1 MRVIALL
8 LCAMLIA
15 SPIMASESRSLS
27 KLQARLAKKGLV
39 APTIVAK
46 GSPIS
51 GFEPSYSFIDEAP
64 VGEEK
69 IGQSI
74 EGLNQ
79 KVASSEAKTENAK
92 EKRVELNLSAL
103 KAGGE
108 EVKEGA
114 ALETETAAKVEETK
128 VDLKVQEAKEEE
140 AKLTTALE
148 AVKAAEVKL
157 QADAETETAKA
168 ADVPAAAPAPAEAET
183 ESAASTNEASA
194 SEAAVAQEEA
204 KVDSAE
210 QQVSQQEAAV
220 TQAVQ
225 DEEAVKDKL
234 SSLEN
239 KVETEASEEPAPQA
253 VEGQAGGF
261 TQAPEVFVGPKNIPA
276 QNTRSVMVMGDHEQN
291 ELKYN
296 AVPTDPNLLTDAH
309 ELKQIHKGVEKTGE
323 EINNIHTTVEEISKG
338 PLVPSTDG
346 TSMPD
351 EVFPDENAMEQD
363 ADEEQ

>member
-1 MRVIALL
+1 VRTIALL
-8 LCAMLIA
+8 LCVMLIA

-46 GSPIS
+46 GSPVS
-51 GFEPSYSFIDEAP
+51 GFEPAYAFIDEAP

-183 ESAASTNEASA
+183 ESVASTNEASV

-210 QQVSQQEAAV
+210 QQVAQQEAAV

-234 SSLEN
+234 STLEN
-239 KVETEASEEPAPQA
+239 RVETEAAEPAPQA

-309 ELKQIHKGVEKTGE
+309 ELKQIHKGMEKTGE
-323 EINNIHTTVEEISKG
+323 EISNIHTTVEEISKG

-346 TSMPD
+346 TTMPD
-351 EVFPDENAMEQD
+351 EVFPQETDED
-363 ADEEQ
+363 ADDS